1 MLNIS
6 VENYKNEKVYA
17 ITIDNRELFW
27 VKMKVVKKGLGIK
40 NISDSVKKEI
50 FGVYGTKNPRKEQ
63 IRKY

>member
-27 VKMKVVKKGLGIK
+27 VKMKVVKKGLSIK
-40 NISDSVKKEI
+40 NISDLVKKEI

>member
-40 NISDSVKKEI
+40 NLI
-50 FGVYGTKNPRKEQ
+50 
-63 IRKY
+63 